1 MKTYLIARLK
11 EPSTWRGLVLI
22 ATACGAVLSP
32 DQMETIV
39 TGGMMV
45 VGLIGALT
53 SDTKSGDL
61 IARLKDPSTWRGL
74 VMIATACGAALSP
87 EQWEAIVTG
96 GLMVVGLIGASISDT
111 KSGE

>member
-32 DQMETIV
+32 DQ
-39 TGGMMV
+39 
-45 VGLIGALT
+45 
-53 SDTKSGDL
+53 
-61 IARLKDPSTWRGL
+61 R
-74 VMIATACGAALSP
+74 
-87 EQWEAIVTG
+87 EAIVTG
-96 GLMVVGLIGASISDT
+96 GLLVVGLIGAAIADT